1 MLELQEQELN
11 YQKRL
16 QNFQVPLSVDKSL
29 TPAEAEA
36 ERAEDQADVDNGAMY
51 GALLRTSAD
60 AFTAAEPLTEEE
72 VAEKQKLSG
81 TGFADWQKRDYQA
94 FIRGAEKYGRDN
106 FEYIALEVNK
116 PAEDVKRYAEVFW
129 TRYQEIDGKYASCFG
144 DQSLMS
150 LQTGK
155 GKSARSPMPKRRE
168 PRINA

>member
-1 MLELQEQELN
+1 MIDSGDWQFFDPRMLELQEQELN

-36 ERAEDQADVDNGAMY
+36 ERAEDQADVDNGTLWYAS
-51 GALLRTSAD
+51 LRTRANVSI
-60 AFTAAEPLTEEE
+60 AAEPLTEEE

-116 PAEDVKRYAEVFW
+116 PVEDVKRYAEVFW
-129 TRYQEIDGKYASCFG
+129 ARYQEIDGNCAS
-144 DQSLMS
+144 
-150 LQTGK
+150 
-155 GKSARSPMPKRRE
+155 
-168 PRINA
+168 